1 MEIKFVLGD
10 KNKIMNKSILK
21 KVCLVVVLIVLAVA
35 WRVINHNLQLAPN
48 LELITVVS
56 VMAAVI
62 IGWKAALVVPI
73 TSMIL
78 SDLIIGNSS
87 IFIFTWGSFVIIGL
101 GALLL
106 RKLSQKPKSQI
117 LYSVGFAI
125 ASSFLFFA
133 VTNFGVWA
141 QGWYPATWSG
151 LINCFTMAIP
161 FYRTMLIGNVILVP
175 TAIAIWQLIRARQ
188 TAKSLVIDA
197 LVR

>member
-1 MEIKFVLGD
+1 
-10 KNKIMNKSILK
+10 MNKSILK

-197 LVR
+197 LVRQHFFIKMMF